1 MKKITA
7 SILTTLLML
16 SMVFSSSVFAANEEV
31 SAWDS
36 FLGLFSGNATTT
48 ATDAVGVEYRGHIQN
63 VGNFPLDG
71 TWIQGPNQLGTVGQS
86 LRLEGFWIQLT
97 NQPEN
102 VNIQYRVHV
111 QNEGWM
117 TPVENGAFAGTE
129 GKSQQIEAIEI
140 NLVDD
145 EGNAVQGY
153 SVQYKG
159 HIQNQG
165 DTAWFEDGQQLGTVG
180 SFLRLEALEVKIVTE
195 KADMT
200 AYNAAVAE
208 ATALTEA
215 DYTAASWAALETALI
230 DNLVT
235 EDNTQAEVDAATAA
249 INAAID
255 ALVMVT
261 NVTGVSATDA
271 KTLTVTFNQAISAAD
286 QALTTFTVKKGTT
299 PVTLTATWAAD
310 GKSAAL
316 AKSTNLIA
324 GTYTVTVGGITLG
337 TNTATTEVVAQA
349 AKSAEIL
356 TENVQKAA
364 NQQVIYAVYDQY
376 GKELATNSD
385 QFVWTAVNTNSGAVI
400 PAVGGAVK
408 YVDLDASA
416 ATLGDVIRLT
426 GVYKTDATIVATKNI
441 TVSNI
446 YTASFDLG
454 EVVLPEGTTRLTQ
467 GVAWYEVSYTAAD
480 NFGNPVVLA
489 DQASD
494 TFTTTV
500 SGIKLITSDN
510 TIVSHYKVADGVLS
524 IQVENK
530 AGNVTLTA
538 LNTNTSTVDSLPITV
553 NATAALTSAEFGE
566 FKAQEIIAGDANGTA
581 KLGVTFFDQYG
592 EEVSNKTA
600 AFGTGAGG
608 PLVVS
613 VVPAAGLT
621 VTQTTSA
628 DGYITFND
636 SAATAGTY
644 TITLTNGTTG
654 VSTSTQVTVN
664 EARVPNELNVVTVPQ
679 SKLIVGGDAT
689 VKFEILDQ
697 YGDKMTADNAA
708 YSVVVT
714 KESAAN
720 VILTAPA
727 NNAVMEISAAVANS
741 VITGGAAGTDTV
753 TYTLQKDAGPVAIDS
768 ESFTMTVIADALD
781 FGVTTD
787 KAEYTAGEDI
797 AVTVKAENPNDVVYT
812 KYSETKTATVTVGAK
827 DYIRTLTFVN
837 GVATTTVP
845 ATTAGA
851 ALAIDVLIDATTYSA
866 TDVKVVT
873 AVASKFVLAG
883 TTGAATLTPTLTD
896 AYGNTIDTYDGNKVI
911 KVTYPAAAD
920 ITGSGIDAEG
930 NVVKTFTDGVG
941 AAITFGANLPAGTYT
956 VTDGTYTGTLTLV

>member
-1 MKKITA
+1 MGSTQ
-7 SILTTLLML
+7 SP
-16 SMVFSSSVFAANEEV
+16 SS
-31 SAWDS
+31 
-36 FLGLFSGNATTT
+36 
-48 ATDAVGVEYRGHIQN
+48 
-63 VGNFPLDG
+63 
-71 TWIQGPNQLGTVGQS
+71 
-86 LRLEGFWIQLT
+86 
-97 NQPEN
+97 
-102 VNIQYRVHV
+102 
-111 QNEGWM
+111 
-117 TPVENGAFAGTE
+117 
-129 GKSQQIEAIEI
+129 
-140 NLVDD
+140 
-145 EGNAVQGY
+145 
-153 SVQYKG
+153 
-159 HIQNQG
+159 
-165 DTAWFEDGQQLGTVG
+165 
-180 SFLRLEALEVKIVTE
+180 
-195 KADMT
+195 
-200 AYNAAVAE
+200 
-208 ATALTEA
+208 
-215 DYTAASWAALETALI
+215 
-230 DNLVT
+230 
-235 EDNTQAEVDAATAA
+235 A

-255 ALVMVT
+255 GLVMVT
-261 NVTGVSATDA
+261 NVSGVSATDA

-286 QALTTFTVKKGTT
+286 QALATFTVKKGTT

-316 AKSTNLIA
+316 VKSTNLIA

-356 TENVQKAA
+356 TENVQKSAD
-364 NQQVIYAVYDQY
+364 QEVIYAVYDQY
-376 GKELATNSD
+376 GKELAKNSD
-385 QFVWTAVNTNSGAVI
+385 QFVWTAVNTNTGAVI

-408 YVDLDASA
+408 YVALDASA

-454 EVVLPEGTTRLTQ
+454 EVVLPEGTTRITQ
-467 GVAWYEVSYTAAD
+467 GVAWYEVTYTAAD

-489 DQASD
+489 DQGSD
-494 TFTTTV
+494 TFATTV

-510 TIVSHYKVADGVLS
+510 TIVSHYKVDDGVLS

-553 NATAALTSAEFGE
+553 NATAALTSAEFGD
-566 FKAQEIIAGDANGTA
+566 FKDQEIIAGDDDGTA

-592 EEVSNKTA
+592 EEVSNKSA

-628 DGYITFND
+628 DGYITFED
-636 SAATAGTY
+636 SDATAGTY

-679 SKLIVGGDAT
+679 SKLIVDGNTT

-708 YSVVVT
+708 YSVVAT
-714 KESAAN
+714 KESAEN
-720 VILTAPA
+720 VILTAPEED
-727 NNAVMEISAAVANS
+727 AVMEISAAVADS
-741 VITGGAAGTDTV
+741 TITGGAAGTDTV

-768 ESFTMTVIADALD
+768 ESFTITVIADALD

-787 KAEYTAGEDI
+787 KTDYIAGQDV

-812 KYSETKTATVTVGAK
+812 KYSETKTATVVVGAK
-827 DYIRTLTFVN
+827 NYIRTLTFVN

-845 ATTAGA
+845 TTTAG
-851 ALAIDVLIDATTYSA
+851 DAQDLTVAFDGDTYAA
-866 TDVKVVT
+866 TDINVD
-873 AVASKFVLAG
+873 AAAASKFVLAG
-883 TTGAATLTPTLTD
+883 TKAAKTLTPTLTD
-896 AYGNTIDTYDGNKVI
+896 AYGNAIDTFDGSKVI
-911 KVTYPAAAD
+911 KVTYPALAD
-920 ITGSGIDAEG
+920 ITGSGIDSEG
-930 NVVKTFTDGVG
+930 NVVKTFTNGVG
-941 AAITFGANLPAGTYT
+941 AAITFNANLPAGTYT
-956 VTDGTYTGTLTLV
+956 VTDGTYTGTLILE